1 MFIYHSN
8 KLRYSTD
15 KELKTFYNYTTGN
28 NIISSFLFI
37 IFFYSIYNAVFNQN
51 LDSFIAGIFIG
62 LLTPLW
68 VIPICRKLPCFKKD
82 LQDDIGWT
90 LLVLIIYIVI
100 LLFLLNLPLKICF
113 YESSIFSKG
122 FEEHLPTLISV
133 LYGSFIARYL
143 IPLFKLIEMDKPNT
157 SKEID
162 KQ

>member
-15 KELKTFYNYTTGN
+15 KKFKKFYNYKFGN
-28 NIISSFLFI
+28 NIISSVLFI
-37 IFFYSIYNAVFNQN
+37 IFFYSIYNAMFNQN
-51 LDSFIAGIFIG
+51 LDFFIVAIFIG

-82 LQDDIGWT
+82 IEDDIGWT
-90 LLVLIIYIVI
+90 LLVLIIYVTI
-100 LLFLLNLPLKICF
+100 LLFLLNLPLKIYF
-113 YESSIFSKG
+113 YESAVFSKG

-133 LYGSFIARYL
+133 LYGSFVARYL
-143 IPLFKLIEMDKPNT
+143 VPLFKLIEMDKPNT
-157 SKEID
+157 SQEIN